1 MTPYCHIHKKA
12 IGPNRNYYRIYFDFI
27 PRFCFWK
34 LPARVIFFNKLL
46 ILYTTEN
53 ELTKQNRHFQG
64 ILYFV

>member
-12 IGPNRNYYRIYFDFI
+12 IVRIETTTASISILYPDLF
-27 PRFCFWK
+27 K
-34 LPARVIFFNKLL
+34 LHARVIFFNKLL